1 MQKHERT
8 TEKRNLCLTCDDVIA
23 CLEMILEETE
33 MDVKKLHI
41 RSGYLSE
48 EESERLTQNTLK
60 IEMVS
65 RSIFKMMELKRNFSI
80 EGS

>member
-8 TEKRNLCLTCDDVIA
+8 TEKRNLCSTCDDVIA

-41 RSGYLSE
+41 RLEYLSE
-48 EESERLTQNTLK
+48 EESERLTQNNLK
-60 IEMVS
+60 IEMVN
-65 RSIFKMMELKRNFSI
+65 RSIFEMMELKRNFSI

>member
-1 MQKHERT
+1 MQNHEKT

-41 RSGYLSE
+41 RLGYLSE
-48 EESERLTQNTLK
+48 EESERLTQNAIK
-60 IEMVS
+60 IEMVN
-65 RSIFKMMELKRNFSI
+65 RSIFKMMELKRNFSM